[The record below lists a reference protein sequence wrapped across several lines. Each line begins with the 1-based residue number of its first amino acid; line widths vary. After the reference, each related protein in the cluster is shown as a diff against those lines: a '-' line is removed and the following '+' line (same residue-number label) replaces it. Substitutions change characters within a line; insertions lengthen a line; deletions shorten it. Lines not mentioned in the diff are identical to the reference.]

1 MPPRIEG
8 AIEAKG
14 SIPPFESWRQN
25 PARALRLA
33 GQTIEPGS
41 QYSLELPVAKLPT
54 QTQLSLPVRIIHGKE
69 AGPCLWL
76 SAAIHGDEIN
86 GVEIIRQV
94 LTQVY
99 PKGLRGTLIAVPIV
113 NVFGFIEQSRYLPD
127 RRDLNRCF
135 PGSPR
140 GSLAS
145 RLAYLFMKEV
155 VNHCTHGIDLH
166 TASHHRANLPQIR
179 ANLEHPE
186 TRRCALA
193 FAAPAMMHTALRDG
207 SLRQAAARRHIPT
220 LLYEGGEALR
230 FEPEVISA
238 GTQGILR
245 VMQALGMAEF
255 HLPPAPSS
263 LEVHQT
269 RWIRAGRSGILHS
282 FVNLGD
288 RVSRKQYLGQVS
300 DAFGTK
306 NLPIVCP
313 CEAIVIGLTR
323 NPLVNQG
330 DALFHLAILG
340 DCLPSEISDPNP

>member
-1 MPPRIEG
+1 MQEPIAEKPPVATVPVPIKIG
-8 AIEAKG
+8 GK
-14 SIPPFESWRQN
+14 
-25 PARALRLA
+25 
-33 GQTIEPGS
+33 TITPGS
-41 QYSLELPVAKLPT
+41 QCSFELPVAQLPT
-54 QTQLSLPVRIIHGKE
+54 QTQLSLPVSVIHGQRP
-69 AGPCLWL
+69 GPCLWL

-94 LTQVY
+94 LAQVF
-99 PKGLRGTLIAVPIV
+99 PKTLRGTLIAVPIV
-113 NVFGFIEQSRYLPD
+113 NVFGFIDQSRYLPD

-145 RLAYLFMKEV
+145 RLAHLFMKEIV
-155 VNHCTHGIDLH
+155 SHCTHGIDLH

-179 ANLEHPE
+179 ANLHHPE

-193 FAAPAMMHTALRDG
+193 FAAPAIMHTALRDG
-207 SLRQAAARRHIPT
+207 SLRQAAARREIPT

-230 FEPEVISA
+230 FEPDVIHR

-245 VMQALGMAEF
+245 VMQALSMEDF
-255 HLPPAPSS
+255 QLPSPDPS
-263 LEVHQT
+263 LEVDQT

-282 FVNLGD
+282 FVTLGE
-288 RVSRKQYLGQVS
+288 RVRRKQYLAQIS

-306 NLPIVCP
+306 NLPVVAP

-330 DALFHLAILG
+330 DALFHLAL
-340 DCLPSEISDPNP
+340 LKPQNPVADVADKPARL

>member
-1 MPPRIEG
+1 MGDPI
-8 AIEAKG
+8 ATQIT
-14 SIPPFESWRQN
+14 
-25 PARALRLA
+25 PATDPLPLNIG
-33 GQTIEPGS
+33 GQKILPGS
-41 QYSLELPVAKLPT
+41 QCSLELPVARLPT
-54 QTQLSLPVRIIHGKE
+54 QTQLSLPVSVIHGHQP
-69 AGPCLWL
+69 GPCLWL

-94 LTQVY
+94 LAQIS
-99 PKGLRGTLIAVPIV
+99 PRHIRGTVIAVPIV

-145 RLAYLFMKEV
+145 RLAHLFMKEIV
-155 VNHCTHGIDLH
+155 SHCTHGIDLH

-179 ANLEHPE
+179 ANLHHPE

-207 SLRQAAARRHIPT
+207 SLRQAAARRAIPT

-230 FEPEVISA
+230 FEPDVIHR

-245 VMQALGMAEF
+245 VMQALAMADF
-255 HLPPAPSS
+255 QLLPPDPS
-263 LEVHQT
+263 LEIHET
-269 RWIRAGRSGILHS
+269 RWIRAGRGGILHT
-282 FVNLGD
+282 FVALGE
-288 RVSRKQYLGQVS
+288 RVQRKQYLGQVS

-306 NLPIVCP
+306 NLPVVAP
-313 CEAIVIGLTR
+313 CAAIVIGLTR

-330 DALFHLAILG
+330 DALFHLAIS
-340 DCLPSEISDPNP
+340 PSDFT